1 MDGIRPVCQQAVL
14 TGIIGVRLQRAGK
27 PCSELSVSKSSFD
40 RMSRMSRTWLK
51 WMPAV
56 AVPVLIA
63 SAAVAVPLSANAAVN
78 LPTKTPAQV
87 LALAAGEK
95 VTALAGTISQ
105 TSSLGLPELPVTGA
119 DASAGSALELLTG
132 SHTARIFMDGST
144 KQRVQV
150 LDSMAER
157 DLVRNGPDVW
167 LYDSKKRTAVHS
179 TLDASTAEA
188 PIEGSMPTPD
198 QLASKLLASVDS
210 TTTVSLGS
218 DRRIAERTAY
228 VLVLTPKAGDT
239 LVGSVSIAVDSETG
253 LPLSVDVFARSQKAP
268 AFHVGFSKLD
278 LGAPD
283 ASLFAFAPPAG
294 ATVTEKTLKTDA
306 VRPTVPPTD
315 SAEPTV
321 SGTGWDAIVAVP
333 AGTNTS
339 SATSSPLF
347 GKLTTAVDGGHLFR
361 TSLVNV
367 LLTDDGRVFAGSVPV
382 AKLQAA
388 AATK

>member
-1 MDGIRPVCQQAVL
+1 
-14 TGIIGVRLQRAGK
+14 
-27 PCSELSVSKSSFD
+27 
-40 RMSRMSRTWLK
+40 MSRTWLK

-95 VTALAGTISQ
+95 VTSLSGTIEQ
-105 TSSLGLPELPVTGA
+105 NSSLGLPALPTTGA

-132 SHTARIFMDGST
+132 SHTARIFVDGYT

-157 DLVRNGPDVW
+157 DLVRNGSDLW
-167 LYDSKKRTAVHS
+167 LYDSKKKTAVHS
-179 TLDASTAEA
+179 TLAERTAKTLQTG
-188 PIEGSMPTPD
+188 GSIPTPD

-218 DRRIAERTAY
+218 DQRVAGRTAY
-228 VLVLTPKAGDT
+228 DLVLTPKASDT
-239 LVGSVSIAVDSETG
+239 LVGSVSIAVDSATG
-253 LPLSVDVFARSQKAP
+253 LPLSVEVFARSQKTP
-268 AFHVGFSKLD
+268 AFSIGYSKLD

-283 ASLFAFAPPAG
+283 AALFAFTPPAG
-294 ATVTEKTLKTDA
+294 AKVTENVPKADA
-306 VRPTVPPTD
+306 ARPTAPTTD
-315 SAEPTV
+315 SAKPTV
-321 SGTGWDAIVAVP
+321 SGTGWDAIVALP
-333 AGTNTS
+333 AGKDAAG
-339 SATSSPLF
+339 ATSSPLF
-347 GKLTTAVDGGHLFR
+347 GKLTTAVAGGRLFR

-367 LLTDDGRVFAGSVPV
+367 LVADDGRVFAGSVPV

-388 AATK
+388 AAAK

>member
-1 MDGIRPVCQQAVL
+1 
-14 TGIIGVRLQRAGK
+14 
-27 PCSELSVSKSSFD
+27 
-40 RMSRMSRTWLK
+40 MSRTWLK

-95 VTALAGTISQ
+95 VSALSGTLTQ
-105 TSSLGLPELPVTGA
+105 TSNLGLPSLPTTGA

-132 SHTARIFMDGST
+132 SHNARIFVDGST

-150 LDSMAER
+150 LDNMAER
-157 DLVRNGPDVW
+157 DLVRNGSEVW
-167 LYDSKKRTAVHS
+167 LYDSKKKTAVHS
-179 TLDASTAEA
+179 TLTAHAAKATEDYVT
-188 PIEGSMPTPD
+188 TPD
-198 QLASKLLASVDS
+198 QLAAKFLASVDS

-218 DRRIAERTAY
+218 DLRVAGRTAY
-228 VLVLTPKAGDT
+228 DLVLTPKASDT
-239 LVGSVSIAVDSETG
+239 LVGSVSIAVDSATG

-268 AFHVGFSKLD
+268 AFSVGFSKLD
-278 LGAPD
+278 LAAPD
-283 ASLFAFAPPAG
+283 SALFAFTPPAG
-294 ATVTEKTLKTDA
+294 AKVTEMAPTADSARPAPSKTDA
-306 VRPTVPPTD
+306 
-315 SAEPTV
+315 AKPTV
-321 SGTGWDAIVAVP
+321 SGTGWDAIVALP
-333 AGTNTS
+333 AGKGAL

-347 GKLTTAVDGGHLFR
+347 GKLTTPVSGGHLFH

>member
-1 MDGIRPVCQQAVL
+1 
-14 TGIIGVRLQRAGK
+14 
-27 PCSELSVSKSSFD
+27 
-40 RMSRMSRTWLK
+40 MSRTWLK

-95 VTALAGTISQ
+95 VTALSGTISQ
-105 TSSLGLPELPVTGA
+105 TSNLGLPSLPTTGA

-132 SHTARIFMDGST
+132 SHNARIFVDGST

-157 DLVRNGPDVW
+157 DLVRNGSDVW
-167 LYDSKKRTAVHS
+167 LYDSKKKTAEHS
-179 TLDASTAEA
+179 TLTAHA
-188 PIEGSMPTPD
+188 AKTPTEGFVTTPD
-198 QLASKLLASVDS
+198 QLAARFLDSVDS

-218 DRRIAERTAY
+218 DLRVAGRTAY
-228 VLVLTPKAGDT
+228 DLVLTPKASDT
-239 LVGSVSIAVDSETG
+239 LVGSVSIAVDSATG
-253 LPLSVDVFARSQKAP
+253 LPLSVDVFARSQKTP
-268 AFHVGFSKLD
+268 AFSVGFSKLD
-278 LGAPD
+278 LAAPD
-283 ASLFAFAPPAG
+283 SALFAFTPPAG
-294 ATVTEKTLKTDA
+294 AKVTENAPTAESARPAPSKTDA
-306 VRPTVPPTD
+306 
-315 SAEPTV
+315 AKPTV
-321 SGTGWDAIVAVP
+321 SGTGWDAIVALP
-333 AGTNTS
+333 AGKGVS
-339 SATSSPLF
+339 GATSSPLF
-347 GKLTTAVDGGHLFR
+347 GKLTTRVSGGHLFH

>member
-1 MDGIRPVCQQAVL
+1 
-14 TGIIGVRLQRAGK
+14 
-27 PCSELSVSKSSFD
+27 
-40 RMSRMSRTWLK
+40 MSRTWLK

-95 VTALAGTISQ
+95 VTALSGTIAQ
-105 TSSLGLPELPVTGA
+105 TSSLGLPQLPTTGA

-132 SHTARIFMDGST
+132 SHTARVFIDGST

-150 LDSMAER
+150 LDNMAER
-157 DLVRNGPDVW
+157 DLVRSGSDVW
-167 LYDSKKRTAVHS
+167 LYDSKKKTAVHS
-179 TLDASTAEA
+179 TLTAPA
-188 PIEGSMPTPD
+188 AKSATQDLVTTPD
-198 QLASKLLASVDS
+198 QLAAKLLASVDS
-210 TTTVSLGS
+210 STAVSIGS
-218 DRRIAERTAY
+218 DLRVAGRTAY
-228 VLVLTPKAGDT
+228 DLVLTPKASDT

-253 LPLSVDVFARSQKAP
+253 LPLSVEVFARSQKTP
-268 AFHVGFSKLD
+268 AFSVGFSKID
-278 LGAPD
+278 LGAPA
-283 ASLFAFAPPAG
+283 ASLFAFTPPAG
-294 ATVTEKTLKTDA
+294 AKVTEKAPKAETARPGMPTSDA
-306 VRPTVPPTD
+306 AKPTVT
-315 SAEPTV
+315 
-321 SGTGWDAIVAVP
+321 GTGWDSIVAVP
-333 AGTNTS
+333 AGKGTA

-347 GKLTTAVDGGHLFR
+347 GKLTTAVAGGHVFH

-388 AATK
+388 AAAK

>member
-1 MDGIRPVCQQAVL
+1 
-14 TGIIGVRLQRAGK
+14 
-27 PCSELSVSKSSFD
+27 
-40 RMSRMSRTWLK
+40 MSPMSRTWSK
-51 WMPAV
+51 WIPAV

-95 VTALAGTISQ
+95 VTALAGTVSQ

-119 DASAGSALELLTG
+119 DASSGSALELFTG

-157 DLVRNGPDVW
+157 DLVRNGSDVW
-167 LYDSKKRTAVHS
+167 LYDSKKKTAVHS
-179 TLDASTAEA
+179 TLGARTAEA
-188 PIEGSMPTPD
+188 PVEGSVPTPD

-218 DRRIAERTAY
+218 DLRVAGRTAY
-228 VLVLTPKAGDT
+228 DLVLTPKTVDT
-239 LVGSVSIAVDSETG
+239 LVGSVSIAVDSKTG
-253 LPLSVDVFARSQKAP
+253 LPLSVDVFARSQKSP

-283 ASLFAFAPPAG
+283 ASLFTFAPPAG
-294 ATVTEKTLKTDA
+294 ATVTEKAPKTE
-306 VRPTVPPTD
+306 VPRPTAPPTG
-315 SAEPTV
+315 AAKPTV
-321 SGTGWDAIVAVP
+321 SGTGWGAVVAFP

-339 SATSSPLF
+339 SLTSSPLF
-347 GKLTTAVDGGHLFR
+347 GKLTTAVEGGHVLR
-361 TSLVNV
+361 TTLVTV

>member
-1 MDGIRPVCQQAVL
+1 
-14 TGIIGVRLQRAGK
+14 
-27 PCSELSVSKSSFD
+27 
-40 RMSRMSRTWLK
+40 MSRTWLK

-95 VTALAGTISQ
+95 VTTLSGTITQ
-105 TSSLGLPELPVTGA
+105 TSSLGLPELPTTGS
-119 DASAGSALELLTG
+119 DATTGSALELLTG
-132 SHTARIFMDGST
+132 SHTARVFVSGST

-157 DLVRNGPDVW
+157 DLVRNGSDVW
-167 LYDSKKRTAVHS
+167 LYDSKKKTAVHS
-179 TLDASTAEA
+179 TLAGRDAKA
-188 PIEGSMPTPD
+188 PQTEGSIPTPD
-198 QLASKLLASVDS
+198 QLAAKLLSSVDS
-210 TTTVSLGS
+210 TTTVSLGN
-218 DRRIAERTAY
+218 DLRVAGRTAY
-228 VLVLTPKAGDT
+228 DLVLTPKSTDT
-239 LVGSVSIAVDSETG
+239 LIGSVSIAVDSETG
-253 LPLSVDVFARSQKAP
+253 LPLSVDLFARSQKTP
-268 AFHVGFSKLD
+268 AASVGFSKLD

-283 ASLFAFAPPAG
+283 ASLFTFTPPAG
-294 ATVTEKTLKTDA
+294 AKVTEKAPKADA
-306 VRPTVPPTD
+306 ARPTAPHSDATK
-315 SAEPTV
+315 PTV

-333 AGTNTS
+333 AGKSTTG
-339 SATSSPLF
+339 ATSSPLF
-347 GKLTTAVDGGHLFR
+347 GKLTTTVAGGHLFH

>member
-1 MDGIRPVCQQAVL
+1 
-14 TGIIGVRLQRAGK
+14 
-27 PCSELSVSKSSFD
+27 
-40 RMSRMSRTWLK
+40 MSRTSRTWLK

-87 LALAAGEK
+87 LALVAGEK

-105 TSSLGLPELPVTGA
+105 TSSLGLPELPITGA

-132 SHTARIFMDGST
+132 SHTARIFLDGST

-157 DLVRNGPDVW
+157 DLVRNGSDVW
-167 LYDSKKRTAVHS
+167 LYDSKKKTAVHS
-179 TLDASTAEA
+179 TLDARTGETTL
-188 PIEGSMPTPD
+188 EGSIPTPG

-218 DRRIAERTAY
+218 DLRVAGRTAY
-228 VLVLTPKAGDT
+228 DLVVTPKTGDT

-253 LPLSVDVFARSQKAP
+253 LPLSVDVFVRSQEAP

-278 LGAPD
+278 LATPD

-294 ATVTEKTLKTDA
+294 ATVTERAPKTDVA
-306 VRPTVPPTD
+306 HPTAPPTD
-315 SAEPTV
+315 AAKPTV
-321 SGTGWDAIVAVP
+321 SGTGWGAIVALP

-347 GKLTTAVDGGHLFR
+347 GKLTTAVEGGGHLFH

>member
-1 MDGIRPVCQQAVL
+1 
-14 TGIIGVRLQRAGK
+14 
-27 PCSELSVSKSSFD
+27 
-40 RMSRMSRTWLK
+40 MSRTWLK

-95 VTALAGTISQ
+95 VTALSGTIAQ
-105 TSSLGLPELPVTGA
+105 TSSLGLPQLPTTGA

-132 SHTARIFMDGST
+132 SHTARVFIDGST

-150 LDSMAER
+150 LDNMAER
-157 DLVRNGPDVW
+157 DLVRSGSDVW
-167 LYDSKKRTAVHS
+167 LYDSKKKTAVHS
-179 TLDASTAEA
+179 TLTAPA
-188 PIEGSMPTPD
+188 AKSATQDLVTTPD
-198 QLASKLLASVDS
+198 HLAAKLLASVDS
-210 TTTVSLGS
+210 STAVSIGS
-218 DRRIAERTAY
+218 DLRVAGRTAY
-228 VLVLTPKAGDT
+228 DLVLTPKASDT

-253 LPLSVDVFARSQKAP
+253 LPLSVEVFARSQKTP
-268 AFHVGFSKLD
+268 AFSVGFSKID
-278 LGAPD
+278 LGAPA
-283 ASLFAFAPPAG
+283 ASLFAFTPPAG
-294 ATVTEKTLKTDA
+294 AKVTEKAPKAETARPGMPTSDA
-306 VRPTVPPTD
+306 AKPTVT
-315 SAEPTV
+315 
-321 SGTGWDAIVAVP
+321 GTGWDSIVAVP
-333 AGTNTS
+333 AGKGTA

-347 GKLTTAVDGGHLFR
+347 GKLTTAVAGGHVFH

-388 AATK
+388 AAAK

>member
-1 MDGIRPVCQQAVL
+1 MGWAAHAQSAS
-14 TGIIGVRLQRAGK
+14 RLYDPESWPGHPQRVGR
-27 PCSELSVSKSSFD
+27 PCSELSVSKSSFAL
-40 RMSRMSRTWLK
+40 MSRMSRTWSK

-95 VTALAGTISQ
+95 VTAFAGTISQ
-105 TSSLGLPELPVTGA
+105 TSNLGLPELPVTGA
-119 DASAGSALELLTG
+119 DASSGAALELLTG

-157 DLVRNGPDVW
+157 DLVRNGTDVW
-167 LYDSKKRTAVHS
+167 LYDSKTKTAVHS
-179 TLDASTAEA
+179 TLDARTAEA
-188 PIEGSMPTPD
+188 PVEGSVPTPD

-218 DRRIAERTAY
+218 DLRVAGRTAY
-228 VLVLTPKAGDT
+228 DLVLTPKTVDT
-239 LVGSVSIAVDSETG
+239 LVESVSIAVDSETG

-294 ATVTEKTLKTDA
+294 ATVTEKAPKTEGT
-306 VRPTVPPTD
+306 RPTG
-315 SAEPTV
+315 AAKPTV
-321 SGTGWDAIVAVP
+321 SGTGWGAIVSLP

-339 SATSSPLF
+339 SLTSSPLF
-347 GKLTTAVDGGHLFR
+347 GRLTTAVEGGNVFR
-361 TSLVNV
+361 TSLVTV
-367 LLTDDGRVFAGSVPV
+367 LLTSDGRVFAGSVPV
-382 AKLQAA
+382 AKLQAVA
-388 AATK
+388 ASK

>member
-1 MDGIRPVCQQAVL
+1 
-14 TGIIGVRLQRAGK
+14 
-27 PCSELSVSKSSFD
+27 
-40 RMSRMSRTWLK
+40 MSRTWLK

-95 VTALAGTISQ
+95 VTTLSGTITQ
-105 TSSLGLPELPVTGA
+105 TSSLGLPELPTTGS
-119 DASAGSALELLTG
+119 DATAGSALELLTG
-132 SHTARIFMDGST
+132 SHTARVFVSGST

-157 DLVRNGPDVW
+157 DLVRNGSDVW
-167 LYDSKKRTAVHS
+167 LYDSKKKTAVHS
-179 TLDASTAEA
+179 TLAGRDAKA
-188 PIEGSMPTPD
+188 PQTEGSIPTPD
-198 QLASKLLASVDS
+198 QLAAKLLSSVDS
-210 TTTVSLGS
+210 TTTVSLGN
-218 DRRIAERTAY
+218 DLRVAGRAAY
-228 VLVLTPKAGDT
+228 DLVLTPKSTDT
-239 LVGSVSIAVDSETG
+239 LIGSVSIAVDSETG
-253 LPLSVDVFARSQKAP
+253 LPLSVDLFARSQKTP
-268 AFHVGFSKLD
+268 AVSVGFSKLD

-283 ASLFAFAPPAG
+283 ASLFTFTPPAG
-294 ATVTEKTLKTDA
+294 AKVTEKAPKADA
-306 VRPTVPPTD
+306 ARPTAPHSDATK
-315 SAEPTV
+315 PTV

-333 AGTNTS
+333 AGKSTTG
-339 SATSSPLF
+339 ATSSPLF
-347 GKLTTAVDGGHLFR
+347 GKLTTTVAGGHLFH

>member
-1 MDGIRPVCQQAVL
+1 
-14 TGIIGVRLQRAGK
+14 
-27 PCSELSVSKSSFD
+27 
-40 RMSRMSRTWLK
+40 MSRTWLK

-95 VTALAGTISQ
+95 VTSLSGTISQ
-105 TSSLGLPELPVTGA
+105 TSSLGLPQLPTTGA

-132 SHTARIFMDGST
+132 SHTARVFIDGST

-157 DLVRNGPDVW
+157 DLVRSGSDVW

-179 TLDASTAEA
+179 TLTAPAAKSTTQDYVA
-188 PIEGSMPTPD
+188 TPD
-198 QLASKLLASVDS
+198 QLAAKLLASVDS
-210 TTTVSLGS
+210 STSVSLGS
-218 DRRIAERTAY
+218 DLRVAGRTAY
-228 VLVLTPKAGDT
+228 DLVLTPKASGT

-253 LPLSVDVFARSQKAP
+253 LPLSVDVFARSQKTP
-268 AFHVGFSKLD
+268 AFSVGFSTLD
-278 LGAPD
+278 LSAPA
-283 ASLFAFAPPAG
+283 ASLFAFTPPAG
-294 ATVTEKTLKTDA
+294 AKVTEKAPKAETARPSTPTSDA
-306 VRPTVPPTD
+306 AKPTVT
-315 SAEPTV
+315 
-321 SGTGWDAIVAVP
+321 GTGWDSIVALP
-333 AGTNTS
+333 AGKDTA

-347 GKLTTAVDGGHLFR
+347 GKLTTAVAGGHLFH

-388 AATK
+388 AVAK